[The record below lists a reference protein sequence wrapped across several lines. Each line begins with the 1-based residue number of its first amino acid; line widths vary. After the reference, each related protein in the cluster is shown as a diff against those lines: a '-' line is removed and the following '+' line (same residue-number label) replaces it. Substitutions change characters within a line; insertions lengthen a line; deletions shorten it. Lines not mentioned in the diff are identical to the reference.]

1 MAEERVTDS
10 ADVIII
16 GAGVHGTSLAFHL
29 AQRGTSVIV
38 VERATIGAGA
48 TGRSSGLVRMHYD
61 LLAETKLAWASFP
74 WFTEWAERVGG
85 ECGFTNTGFLWIE
98 RGDGE
103 ARVRANVE
111 SHRAIG
117 IDTTAIQAD
126 DIARLAPA
134 LALDGDEVAAYE
146 PASGYADP
154 SVAATGFMRA
164 AKARGARLVQGA
176 EVTAIDVSEDGT
188 RVTGVQT
195 TKGAFAAPIVVNAA
209 GPWAARV
216 AAMVGLDGPV
226 TVWRHDTGYLGVP
239 ATAARPIPVVIDN
252 ARDMYLRPEGS
263 ELVLIGLEDG
273 SIIGG
278 SPDRDTASAE
288 PGFADVVTDRVVR
301 RMPGLADGTFRA
313 AHSGQD
319 GLTPDQRSILGAAGP
334 EGFYLDCGHS
344 GTGFKTAPAIGLGMA
359 ELILDGVAT
368 SVDIAP
374 FAPSRFAEGR
384 LLVGEHGGTPIW
396 R

>member
-1 MAEERVTDS
+1 MTDT

-29 AQRGTSVIV
+29 AERGTSVIV
-38 VERATIGAGA
+38 IERAWIGAGA

-61 LLAETKLAWASFP
+61 LLAETRLAWASFP
-74 WFTEWAERVGG
+74 YFTDWAERVGG

-98 RGDGE
+98 GGDGE
-103 ARVRANVE
+103 ARVAANVA
-111 SHRAIG
+111 SHRELG
-117 IDTTAIQAD
+117 IDTSVVHAD

-134 LALDGDEVAAYE
+134 MALDGDEVAAWE

-154 SVAATGFMRA
+154 SVASTGFMRA
-164 AKARGARLVQGA
+164 ARAMGARLVQGV
-176 EVTAIDVSEDGT
+176 EVTAVTTSDDGT
-188 RVTGVQT
+188 RVTGVET
-195 TKGAFAAPIVVNAA
+195 ATGGYAAPIVVNAA
-209 GPWAARV
+209 GAWAAGV
-216 AAMVGLDGPV
+216 GAMVGLDVPV
-226 TVWRHDTGYLGVP
+226 TVWRHDTGYIGVP
-239 ATAARPIPVVIDN
+239 MATPRPIPVVIDN
-252 ARDMYLRPEGS
+252 AREMYTRPEGGD
-263 ELVLIGLEDG
+263 LLLIGLEDG

-278 SPDRDTASAE
+278 SPDRDTANAE
-288 PGFADVVTDRVVR
+288 PGFEDAVTDRIVR
-301 RMPGLADGTFRA
+301 RLPALADGTFRA

-319 GLTPDQRSILGAAGP
+319 GLTPDQRSILGQAGP

-359 ELILDGVAT
+359 ELILDGAAT

>member
-1 MAEERVTDS
+1 MTTT

-16 GAGVHGTSLAFHL
+16 GAGVHGTSLAFNL

-74 WFTEWAERVGG
+74 WFTEWSERVGG
-85 ECGFTNTGFLWIE
+85 ECGFTRTGFLWIE
-98 RGDGE
+98 RGDGTN
-103 ARVRANVE
+103 RVTLNVE
-111 SHRAIG
+111 SHRALG
-117 IDTTAIQAD
+117 IDTTVVGAA

-134 LALDGDEVAAYE
+134 FALDGDEVAAYE

-154 SVAATGFMRA
+154 TSTATGFMRVA
-164 AKARGARLVQGA
+164 RERGARLVQGA
-176 EVTAIDVSEDGT
+176 EVTAITTTADGGRVS
-188 RVTGVQT
+188 GVVT
-195 TKGAFAAPIVVNAA
+195 TKGAFSAPVVVDVA
-209 GPWAARV
+209 GPWAGGV
-216 AAMVGLDGPV
+216 AAMVGVDVPL

-239 ATAARPIPVVIDN
+239 TTVARPIPVVIDN
-252 ARDMYLRPEGS
+252 AREMYLRPEGS

-278 SPDRDTASAE
+278 SPDRDTANAE
-288 PGFADVVTDRVVR
+288 PGFRDVVTDRVVSR
-301 RMPGLADGTFRA
+301 LPGLGDGTFRA
-313 AHSGQD
+313 SHSGQD
-319 GLTPDQRSILGAAGP
+319 GLSPDQRSILGAAGP

-344 GTGFKTAPAIGLGMA
+344 GTGFKTSPAIGLGMA
-359 ELILDGVAT
+359 ELILYGAAT

-374 FAPSRFAEGR
+374 FDPGRFAAGR
-384 LLVGEHGGTPIW
+384 PLVGEHGGTPIW

>member
-1 MAEERVTDS
+1 MTDT

-29 AQRGTSVIV
+29 AERGTSVIV
-38 VERATIGAGA
+38 LERAWIGAGA

-61 LLAETKLAWASFP
+61 LLAETKLAWASFRY
-74 WFTEWAERVGG
+74 FTDWSERVGG
-85 ECGFTNTGFLWIE
+85 ECGFTNTGFLWLE
-98 RGDGE
+98 HGEGE
-103 ARVRANVE
+103 ARVRANVD
-111 SHRAIG
+111 SHRALG
-117 IDTTAIQAD
+117 IDTTLVHAD

-134 LALDGDEVAAYE
+134 MALDGDEVAAYE

-154 SVAATGFMRA
+154 SVSATGFMRA
-164 AKARGARLVQGA
+164 AKAMGARLVQGA
-176 EVTAIDVSEDGT
+176 EVTSVTTSDDGT
-188 RVTGVQT
+188 RVVGVGT
-195 TKGAFAAPIVVNAA
+195 TSGDFAAPIVVNAA

-216 AAMVGLDGPV
+216 GAMVGLDVPV
-226 TVWRHDTGYLGVP
+226 TVWRHDTGYIGVP
-239 ATAARPIPVVIDN
+239 VAAPRPIPVVIDN
-252 ARDMYLRPEGS
+252 ARSMYIRPEGG
-263 ELVLIGLEDG
+263 ELLLIGLEDG

-278 SPDRDTASAE
+278 SPDRDTANAE
-288 PGFADVVTDRVVR
+288 AGFSDVVTDRIVR
-301 RMPGLADGTFRA
+301 RLPALADGTFRA

-319 GLTPDQRSILGAAGP
+319 GLTPDQRSILGQAGP

-359 ELILDGVAT
+359 ELILDGAAT

-374 FAPSRFAEGR
+374 FVPTRFAEGQ